1 MIIKNTLA
9 ILGLRPNI
17 SFKFSLDMQIQNDG
31 TPNELLKLITGMA
44 WEGSFLLHCGV
55 VYIIWVKSL
64 S

>member
-31 TPNELLKLITGMA
+31 TPNELLKLITDMA
-44 WEGSFLLHCGV
+44 WEG
-55 VYIIWVKSL
+55 
-64 S
+64 